1 MKYEMLFKDNVK
13 TQATGN
19 FSKRSLLKWNA
30 LSSNFNST
38 DVEMLYQK
46 EETVKAL
53 YRGSQEK
60 LWYSMRF
67 EFLKRDVEAYLMLIW
82 KIQYRR
88 IKILG
93 EKGNY
98 KTYASQEAGNEDI
111 WQMRLHLV
119 AEWSKSNHVMV
130 FNRWK
135 RGEQILIFKE
145 IKLKEF

>member
-19 FSKRSLLKWNA
+19 FSKRSLLEWNV

-53 YRGSQEK
+53 YQGSQEE
-60 LWYSMRF
+60 LWYSMRS

-98 KTYASQEAGNEDI
+98 KMYASQEAGNEDI

-135 RGEQILIFKE
+135 WGEQILIFKE